1 MSCPLSGP
9 SAPSKPSRKDG
20 ISTMTDQGPARI
32 TGGVD
37 THKDVHVA
45 AALNGAGVL
54 LGTASFP
61 TTAVGYRA
69 LEQWLSGFGSLEAIG
84 IEGTSSYGAGLTR
97 HLSAAGHCVLE
108 VNRPN
113 RQERRN
119 NGKSDTLDAVSA
131 ARAVQAGTAL
141 GVPKSAEGSVE
152 AIRLLRV
159 ARRGAL
165 KARTQAALLIHTVL
179 DTAPE
184 SLRAELHGLSTVKL
198 ARRAAR
204 LRPGPSMTPLDAA
217 KTTLVQLA
225 KRWLFHHEEVRA
237 LDAQLAPLIEAYA
250 PALLALPCVGPDTAG
265 ALLVAAGDNPER
277 LRNDACFAKVCG
289 VSPLPASSGRI
300 VRHRLNQGGNREA
313 NSALWR
319 IVLVRLRS
327 HQPTQDYMA
336 RRTAEGLS
344 KREIMRCPKRY
355 VAREVFKVLP
365 RSDVVAMDRSAPIAA

>member
-1 MSCPLSGP
+1 M
-9 SAPSKPSRKDG
+9 
-20 ISTMTDQGPARI
+20 
-32 TGGVD
+32 
-37 THKDVHVA
+37 
-45 AALNGAGVL
+45 
-54 LGTASFP
+54 
-61 TTAVGYRA
+61 
-69 LEQWLSGFGSLEAIG
+69 
-84 IEGTSSYGAGLTR
+84 
-97 HLSAAGHCVLE
+97 LE

-131 ARAVQAGTAL
+131 ARAVQAGRAL
-141 GVPKSAEGSVE
+141 GIPKSTRGSVE
-152 AIRLLRV
+152 AIRLLRI

-165 KARTQAALLIHTVL
+165 KARTQAAVLIHTVL

-225 KRWLFHHEEVRA
+225 EGWLFHHDEVRA
-237 LDAQLAPLIEAYA
+237 LDAQIQPLIEAYV
-250 PALLALPCVGPDTAG
+250 PELVALPAWARHRRST
-265 ALLVAAGDNPER
+265 LVAAGDDPER
-277 LRNDACFAKVCG
+277 LRNDACFAKLCG

-327 HQPTQDYMA
+327 HQPTQD
-336 RRTAEGLS
+336 
-344 KREIMRCPKRY
+344 
-355 VAREVFKVLP
+355 
-365 RSDVVAMDRSAPIAA
+365 

>member
-1 MSCPLSGP
+1 
-9 SAPSKPSRKDG
+9 
-20 ISTMTDQGPARI
+20 MTDERPGRI
-32 TGGVD
+32 TGGID

-45 AALNGAGVL
+45 AALDGIGTL

-61 TTAVGYRA
+61 TTASGYRA
-69 LEQWLSGFGSLEAIG
+69 LEHWLTRFGPVEAIG

-97 HLSAAGHCVLE
+97 HLVAAGLSVLE

-113 RQERRN
+113 RQERRT
-119 NGKSDTLDAVSA
+119 NGKSDTLDAISA
-131 ARAVQAGTAL
+131 ARAVQAGTAI
-141 GVPKSAEGSVE
+141 GIPKSAAGSVE
-152 AIRLLRV
+152 AIRLLRI

-165 KARTQAALLIHTVL
+165 KARTQAALLLHNVL

-184 SLRAELHGLSTVKL
+184 CLRAELRGLSTVKL

-217 KTTLVQLA
+217 KSTLMQLA
-225 KRWLFHHEEVRA
+225 KRWLFHHEEVKA
-237 LDAQLAPLIEAYA
+237 LDAQIAPLIEACA

-277 LRNDACFAKVCG
+277 LRNDACFAKLCG
-289 VSPLPASSGRI
+289 VSPLPASSGRV

-327 HQPTQDYMA
+327 HEPTQDYMA

-344 KREIMRCPKRY
+344 KREIMRCLKRY

-365 RSDVVAMDRSAPIAA
+365 RSDVIGVGRPIVIAA